1 MKTLLLTTVILS
13 LFASV
18 QMECTDGDIRLN
30 SSSRAAQTLSSTFG
44 VKAGRI
50 EVCAAGAWGTVCDDY
65 FTDVDAGV
73 ACRQLGYSATGA
85 SYEGLAYFGAGQ
97 GQIVLDDVSCTGNE
111 TRLFDC
117 SSGSPNC
124 QHYEDVGVICQVSN
138 FTCTD
143 GEIKL
148 IGGTAAYEGTIQ
160 VCMNNRFGTICDD
173 KFNSVAAGVVCNSL
187 GYPRQGAIALMWS
200 MYGEGFGPIHMSN
213 VVCNGTEQSISQCQ
227 HTDPIGCIHF
237 EDAGVVCKHTNA
249 SCDDGAVRL
258 VGGSVKSEGRL
269 EVCFNGEW
277 GTVCDDYFDN
287 HAADVVCRQLN
298 YTTPGSLSV
307 GLSLFGPGTGPI
319 FIDSIRC
326 VGNETSLLNC
336 RLEEIGLSTCFHF
349 EDISVI
355 CIDPNGC
362 NDGEVRLRG
371 SPNANQGRVEL
382 CINRRWGTICDT
394 NWNSVAAQ
402 VVCNQLGYTNANGT
416 AIAVPNSFYGVG
428 SGLIWF
434 DNVRCKGTEA
444 NLLQCSHP
452 TPLSSSFFCTHSRD
466 AGVVCPVS
474 NKLNCSCQNG
484 DIRLMAG
491 TSSNEGRVEVCY
503 NCVWGTVC
511 DSGWD
516 DKDAQVVCRQLGFS
530 GQALPMGG
538 GVFSSGAGLVLLEA
552 VNCLG
557 NETSLTRCP
566 RRVGIGQSLCAH
578 SRDAGAICLGQSYS
592 SCPDGAVRLSGTGD
606 ASLGRVEICVNNQ
619 WGTVCDSGW
628 DNSEARVVCRQ
639 LGFSNSLAVS
649 VLGGRFGAG
658 SGRIYLTGLLCTGNE
673 SALLDCPRAVSGVQ
687 GCGHSQDAGVACTVP
702 VCKNGA
708 LRLADGTDKYSG
720 RLEVCNGGQWGTV
733 CGKDVSSDL
742 ATTACGLLGF
752 GTKGAYSLNNAL
764 FGSGSTLMFG
774 LVLVKQCGNQTL
786 PCTLVVNG
794 TRSQC
799 SHWDDLSLLCTPPAT
814 APLSCSTGDVKLVG
828 GQTDGR
834 VEVCLGGQW
843 GTVCDDSW
851 TDNSARVV
859 CKQLGLPSDCTWRF
873 GLPLLEV
880 YLTTG
885 DPHLLTID
893 AVTVASSSAKYGSI
907 QGPIA
912 LSRVKC
918 AGNESSLLNCQLV
931 SIAAASRHYCTH
943 SNDVGVNCQEHSS
956 TSSPLAV
963 EAYTSGTVV
972 AIVVPIVV
980 MVILVVAIV
989 AVTIII
995 VVACKARVTRQFKF
1009 RDGNDTHPVIKDKEM
1024 DDVHCAPS
1032 DPKQSG
1038 EAIQD
1043 KASTKMDGTYE
1054 RMPE

>member
-124 QHYEDVGVICQVSN
+124 QHYEDVGVICQGECGTRLVSRAPAVIERGSQQ

-237 EDAGVVCKHTNA
+237 EDAGVVCK
-249 SCDDGAVRL
+249 R
-258 VGGSVKSEGRL
+258 
-269 EVCFNGEW
+269 
-277 GTVCDDYFDN
+277 
-287 HAADVVCRQLN
+287 
-298 YTTPGSLSV
+298 SLSV

-474 NKLNCSCQNG
+474 NKLKL
-484 DIRLMAG
+484 LMSERG
-491 TSSNEGRVEVCY
+491 HSSHGWYLEQRG
-503 NCVWGTVC
+503 
-511 DSGWD
+511 GWD

-859 CKQLGLPSDCTWRF
+859 CKQLGLPSD
-873 GLPLLEV
+873 
-880 YLTTG
+880 Y
-885 DPHLLTID
+885 